1 MYSAFE
7 CLGKVH
13 FSCIGGSSAH
23 TTCSISDLTANG
35 YPWIC
40 LKEHCVF
47 ILEIDECGGCSRT
60 CKKQCL
66 VQSFPDSAARFP
78 ESRSDLLPDVSQC
91 IRGCSSF
98 LRKLPMCKVL
108 T

>member
-1 MYSAFE
+1 MYSAFK

-23 TTCSISDLTANG
+23 TRCSDLTANE
-35 YPWIC
+35 YPWVC

-47 ILEIDECGGCSRT
+47 ILEIDECAECSRT
-60 CKKQCL
+60 CKKQYL
-66 VQSFPDSAARFP
+66 VQNFPDSAARFP

-91 IRGCSSF
+91 IG
-98 LRKLPMCKVL
+98 
-108 T
+108 